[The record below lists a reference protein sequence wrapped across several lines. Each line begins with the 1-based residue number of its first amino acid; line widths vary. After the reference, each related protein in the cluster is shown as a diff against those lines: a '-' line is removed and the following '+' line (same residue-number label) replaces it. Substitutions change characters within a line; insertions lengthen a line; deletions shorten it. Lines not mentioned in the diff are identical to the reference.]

1 MKEISISLI
10 VDEFDSHDDIV
21 ISITQWNLL
30 VRRDSYHLHYIF
42 YNPKWENNENVIDIR
57 RKVVKKYLQ
66 FWYEE
71 FIQVRKSKL
80 FILPIGIYD
89 QYMDILKFNFI
100 NENKC
105 ELTLGSTRDLQ
116 DYRRFNITDIN
127 TFYLDKSIEFHE
139 EYGPS
144 IFEYQQLV
152 LDFRESI
159 DNIDHCQIKESQ
171 LKVRNYNGLTIR
183 FPKDE

>member
-89 QYMDILKFNFI
+89 QYMDILKFNFKMKI
-100 NENKC
+100 NVN
-105 ELTLGSTRDLQ
+105 
-116 DYRRFNITDIN
+116 
-127 TFYLDKSIEFHE
+127 
-139 EYGPS
+139 
-144 IFEYQQLV
+144 
-152 LDFRESI
+152 
-159 DNIDHCQIKESQ
+159 
-171 LKVRNYNGLTIR
+171 
-183 FPKDE
+183 